1 MLNMT
6 AHFEKLYVFT
16 DILNSGQY
24 DPVQHL
30 MPPGYVKYCVLVQH
44 DLEECVPFPP
54 SVNPTTTTVD
64 DCEVCTIA
72 ATTHATSVEAI
83 GAQDELVDDLY
94 RGHADQHHH
103 RGPNGWHSHGVGEG
117 QRAMWALINVFEVNT
132 ELSKLKGVLNFLQP
146 HASNW
151 PTECECL
158 CKSDAQKRWDS
169 FNSM

>member
-1 MLNMT
+1 VDKFCAWSSSTETSSDKHYGKTHKDGCDCCPHHFTPCNAMLNMT

-83 GAQDELVDDLY
+83 DAQDELVDDLC

-103 RGPNGWHSHGVGEG
+103 RGPNRRHSHSVGEG
-117 QRAMWALINVFEVNT
+117 QRAM
-132 ELSKLKGVLNFLQP
+132 
-146 HASNW
+146 
-151 PTECECL
+151 
-158 CKSDAQKRWDS
+158 
-169 FNSM
+169 